1 MKAVR
6 EKVEL
11 PEGHSFRVLRWSR
24 SLSEVECIL
33 GPGRTRPMQGEGAHW
48 HFHKEMELTLFTEGE
63 GTRFVGDAIGPF
75 SVGDLVLLGERLP
88 HHWHTQGGSA
98 GLSIQ
103 WHFPESH
110 PIWAFPENLE
120 LRSLFRRAERGV
132 RIGGATAKVVAGMM
146 QEVARSRGAGQ
157 LAALLRLLAEVSE
170 APDSD
175 LSTLATRSFTR
186 SAESEHQSAISRS
199 VQHLVANFR
208 DEVRMGDLLR
218 ISGLSRPTFARQ
230 FKRHSGRSFSAFVNQ
245 LRLQAARRELRDG
258 DRSVLDVALA
268 CGFRQVTFF
277 NRLFRREVGCT
288 PTEYRR
294 RQRRRGR

>member
-63 GTRFVGDAIGPF
+63 GTHFIGDAIGPF
-75 SVGDLVLLGERLP
+75 SVGDLVLLGEQLP
-88 HHWHTQGGSA
+88 HHWHTSGASA

-120 LRSLFRRAERGV
+120 LRGLFRRAERGV

-157 LAALLRLLAEVSE
+157 LAALLRLLAEVAE

-175 LSTLATRSFTR
+175 LSNLASRSFTR
-186 SAESEHQSAISRS
+186 SAESAHQSAISRS

-208 DEVRMGDLLR
+208 DEVRLVDLLR
-218 ISGLSRPTFARQ
+218 VSGLSRPTFARQ
-230 FKRHSGRSFSAFVNQ
+230 FKRRSGRSFSAFINQ

>member
-33 GPGRTRPMQGEGAHW
+33 GPGRTRPMQGEGSHW

-63 GTRFVGDAIGPF
+63 GERFVGDAIGSF
-75 SVGDLVLLGERLP
+75 AAGDLVLLGEHLP
-88 HHWHTQGGSA
+88 HHWHARGPTA
-98 GLSIQ
+98 GLSVQ

-110 PIWAFPENLE
+110 PLWAFPENLE
-120 LRSLFRRAERGV
+120 LRALFRRAERGL
-132 RIGGATAKVVAGMM
+132 RLTGRTADAVAAMM
-146 QEVARSRGAGQ
+146 QDLARRRGAGQ
-157 LAALLRLLAEVSE
+157 LAALLRLLAEVADAPESE
-170 APDSD
+170 
-175 LSTLATRSFTR
+175 LAGLASRSFTR
-186 SAESEHQSAISRS
+186 SAESEHQAAISRS

-208 DEVRMGDLLR
+208 EELRLEDLLR
-218 ISGLSRPTFARQ
+218 VSRLSRPTFARQ

-294 RQRRRGR
+294 RQRRKGR

>member
-75 SVGDLVLLGERLP
+75 SVGDLVLLGEHLP
-88 HHWHTQGGSA
+88 HHWHAQGVSA

-110 PIWAFPENLE
+110 PLWAFPENLE
-120 LRSLFRRAERGV
+120 LRSLFRRAERGM

-208 DEVRMGDLLR
+208 DEVRLGDLLR

-277 NRLFRREVGCT
+277 NRLFRRELGCT

>member
-63 GTRFVGDAIGPF
+63 GTHFIGDAIGPF
-75 SVGDLVLLGERLP
+75 SVGDLVLLGEQLP
-88 HHWHTQGGSA
+88 HHWHTSGASA

-120 LRSLFRRAERGV
+120 LRGLFRRAERGV

-157 LAALLRLLAEVSE
+157 LAALLRLLAEVAE

-175 LSTLATRSFTR
+175 LSNLASRRFTR
-186 SAESEHQSAISRS
+186 SAESAPQSAISRS

-208 DEVRMGDLLR
+208 DEVRLEDLLR
-218 ISGLSRPTFARQ
+218 VSGLSRPTFARQ
-230 FKRHSGRSFSAFVNQ
+230 VKRHSGRSFSASINQ

>member
-33 GPGRTRPMQGEGAHW
+33 GPGRTRPMQGEGTHW

-110 PIWAFPENLE
+110 PLWAFPENLE

-132 RIGGATAKVVAGMM
+132 RIGGPTAKVVAGMM

-208 DEVRMGDLLR
+208 DEVRLGDLLR

-277 NRLFRREVGCT
+277 NRLFRRELGCT